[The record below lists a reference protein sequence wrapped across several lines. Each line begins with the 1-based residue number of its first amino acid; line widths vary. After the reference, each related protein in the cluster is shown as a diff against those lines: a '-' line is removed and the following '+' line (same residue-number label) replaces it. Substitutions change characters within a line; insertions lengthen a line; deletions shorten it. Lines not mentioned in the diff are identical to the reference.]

1 MYRVFTRVLI
11 LNLIMITMLF
21 SMEKLDD
28 VIITSK
34 SNKEVIDVSS
44 SVSIITQEDIKKMH
58 ADSLVDIL
66 NEVVGL
72 NLTVN
77 NSSIYGRKNISIRG
91 LESRNSLILID
102 GKRVS
107 ATDAQIG
114 HSDFQYNWI
123 PLESIEKIEIIRG
136 PMSSLYG
143 SNALG
148 GVINIIT
155 KQPSETIVSTIDIEG
170 GTLNENNQGNEK
182 KFSFTSLGKVTNNFS
197 YSIFAEDKNK
207 NITENENSVLH
218 EGKEIKNLIVNTWF
232 NIDDSQEINLSA
244 ILSNEVRETID
255 YPTFYN
261 IKKRNYAISYNKYF
275 EKFAIKLK
283 YYETKSN
290 SNTNQFKYSHILED
304 KIANAEISIDAIKN
318 NRIILGGEFRKES
331 YNKSYDKSYK
341 KSANFNDSINYNSL
355 FIQDEIDITN
365 SLILTLGARYDK
377 HENFGS
383 EISPKAYIVY
393 KIDEYSRL
401 KGGYGHGFSA
411 PTVTQTSPSYI
422 FRNYYA
428 GHGFNGNKDLKPESL
443 DSYEISYEFENRSDF
458 FKTTLFYNKIKNL
471 IDTKLIGTEI
481 NLLCNNFPIFIPCPF
496 NKMKIQKYDN
506 ISEATTKGLELEYK
520 KINLLKDLNFD
531 INYTYLK
538 TKDKQTNNELKLK
551 PEHTINTRIVYSL
564 PYDLQTTFRYKYIG
578 NQKDHNNKS
587 LKAYSTFAL
596 QLSKKFTDSL
606 SVKTGIENLTN
617 KKLND
622 LYDYQLRGRFY
633 YVGLNYT
640 F

>member
-1 MYRVFTRVLI
+1 MYRVFFRVLI
-11 LNLIMITMLF
+11 LNVIAITMLF
-21 SMEKLDD
+21 SMEKLED
-28 VIITSK
+28 VVITSK
-34 SNKEVIDVSS
+34 SNKEIIDVSS
-44 SVSIITQEDIKKMH
+44 SVSIISQEDIKKMK
-58 ADSLVDIL
+58 AESIADIL

-72 NLTVN
+72 NFSVN

-107 ATDAQIG
+107 PTDAQIG
-114 HSDFQYNWI
+114 HSDFQYNWV
-123 PLESIEKIEIIRG
+123 PLEAIEKIEIIRG

-155 KQPSETIVSTIDIEG
+155 KQPKEAIVSTIDIEG
-170 GTLNENNQGNEK
+170 GTLNKNNQGNEK
-182 KFSFTSLGKVTNNFS
+182 KFSFTSVGKVTKNFS
-197 YSIFAEDKNK
+197 YSIFAEEKNK
-207 NITENENSVLH
+207 NITEYENNALH

-244 ILSNEVRETID
+244 ILSNEVRETIA

-275 EKFAIKLK
+275 EKFALKLK
-283 YYETKSN
+283 YYKTKSN
-290 SNTNQFKYSHILED
+290 SHTEQFKYSHLLED
-304 KIANAEISIDAIKN
+304 KIANAELSIDAIKN

-331 YNKSYDKSYK
+331 YDKSYDKSYK
-341 KSANFNDSINYNSL
+341 KSANFNDSINYNSF

-365 SLILTLGARYDK
+365 SLILTLGTRYDK

-383 EISPKAYIVY
+383 EFSPKAYMVY
-393 KIDEYSRL
+393 KINENSRL

-411 PTVTQTSPSYI
+411 PTVTQTSSSYK
-422 FRNYYA
+422 FRNYFA

-443 DSYEISYEFENRSDF
+443 DSYEISYEFEQKEDY
-458 FKTTLFYNKIKNL
+458 FKTTLFYNEIENL
-471 IDTKLIGTEI
+471 INTRLVETQK
-481 NLLCNNFPIFIPCPF
+481 NVLCNYFPIFMPCPF
-496 NKMKIQKYDN
+496 PKMKIQIYDN
-506 ISEATTKGLELEYK
+506 ISKATTKGLELEYK
-520 KINLLKDLNFD
+520 KANLLKDLNFD
-531 INYTYLK
+531 INYTFLK
-538 TKDKQTNNELKLK
+538 TEDKQTNRELNLK
-551 PEHTINTRIVYSL
+551 PEHTINTRVVYSL
-564 PYDLQTTFRYKYIG
+564 PYNLQTTFRYKYTG
-578 NQKDHNNKS
+578 KQKDHDNKS
-587 LKAYSTFAL
+587 LKAYSTSAI
-596 QLSKKFTDSL
+596 QLSKKFTNSL

-617 KKLND
+617 KKLNNS
-622 LYDYQLRGRFY
+622 YDYQLRGRFY